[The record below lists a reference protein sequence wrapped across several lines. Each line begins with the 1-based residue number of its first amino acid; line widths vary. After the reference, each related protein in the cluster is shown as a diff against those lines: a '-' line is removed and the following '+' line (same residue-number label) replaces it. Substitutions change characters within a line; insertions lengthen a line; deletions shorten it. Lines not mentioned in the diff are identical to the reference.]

1 MKHADS
7 LVSIVSN
14 GLCCGCGLCQS
25 LAGDK
30 ILEMQVSSVGRMR
43 PVVQQSLS
51 QAVEQ
56 QILATCPGI
65 VVHGPQ
71 ASAPQQDAVWGPSH
85 RLACGHATDPD
96 IRYTA
101 ASGGAISAVS
111 QYLLETGQVR
121 FVLQVTTDKTKPLRA
136 KPQHSASRSD
146 ILSGAGSWYGPV
158 APLQDVHALLDAG
171 EPFAVVGKPCD
182 IAAMRNLARQDPRV
196 DQLVPYMLTF
206 FCEGVPD
213 DSMVT
218 QLLNHHGLQA
228 SDVAQLRYRGLGCPG
243 PTRLVSRDGR
253 TFDLSYQ
260 QVWYGDFKWTM
271 QFRCKICPDATG
283 ELADIAAGDVW
294 DGGMPVSESQD
305 GDNAIIARTAKGAQ
319 LLADME
325 AAGKLHLTPM
335 GYRDLDRVQPHQVRR
350 KRGLWG
356 RLAAMALRGA
366 VRPTYRHL
374 RLRQAA
380 RGAGLIFSLKNL
392 LGTWRRLPA
401 REPMEAS
408 SVQAQNRV

>member
-7 LVSIVSN
+7 LESIVSN

-30 ILEMQVSSVGRMR
+30 TLEMHVSAAGRMR
-43 PVVQQSLS
+43 PVVKQSLPET
-51 QAVEQ
+51 VEQ

-65 VVHGPQ
+65 VVRGSEAP
-71 ASAPQQDAVWGPSH
+71 APQQDVVWGPAH
-85 RLACGHATDPD
+85 RMARGHATDPD

-101 ASGGAISAVS
+101 ASGGAISAIS
-111 QYLLETGQVR
+111 QYLLETKQVR
-121 FVLQVTTDKTKPLRA
+121 LVLQVTTDKAKPLRA
-136 KPQHSASRSD
+136 RPQLSTSRTD
-146 ILSGAGSWYGPV
+146 ILTGAGSWYGPV
-158 APLQDVHALLDAG
+158 APLQDVHSLLDAG

-196 DQLVPYMLTF
+196 DQLVPYMLSF

-213 DSMVT
+213 DTMVT
-218 QLLNHHGLQA
+218 QLLNYHGLNA

-243 PTRLVSRDGR
+243 PTRLVSQDGR

-260 QVWYGDFKWTM
+260 QVWYGDFKWTL

-294 DGGMPVSESQD
+294 DGGKPVSESPD
-305 GDNAIIARTAKGAQ
+305 GENAIIARTARGAQ

-325 AAGKLHLTPM
+325 AAGKLRLTPL
-335 GYRDLDRVQPHQVRR
+335 GYRDLDRVQPHQVSR

-366 VRPTYRHL
+366 VRPRYRHL
-374 RLRQAA
+374 RLYQAA
-380 RGAGLIFSLKNL
+380 RGAGFISSLKNL
-392 LGTWRRLPA
+392 VGTWRRLPA
-401 REPMEAS
+401 REPMDAS
-408 SVQAQNRV
+408 RPWNPI

>member
-7 LVSIVSN
+7 LVSIVGN

-30 ILEMQVSSVGRMR
+30 ALEMHVSPAGRMR
-43 PVVQQSLS
+43 PVIKQSLPES
-51 QAVEQ
+51 VEQ
-56 QILATCPGI
+56 QILSTCPGI
-65 VVHGPQ
+65 VVQGPE
-71 ASAPQQDAVWGPSH
+71 APAPQQDAVWGPAH
-85 RLACGHATDPD
+85 RMARGHATDPD
-96 IRYTA
+96 IRYMA
-101 ASGGAISAVS
+101 ASGGAISAIS
-111 QYLLETGQVR
+111 QYLLETHQVR
-121 FVLQVTTDKTKPLRA
+121 FVLQVATDQAKPLRA
-136 KPQHSASRSD
+136 KPQISTSRTD
-146 ILSGAGSWYGPV
+146 ILTGAGSWYGPV

-196 DQLVPYMLTF
+196 DQLVPYMLSF

-213 DSMVT
+213 DTMVT
-218 QLLNHHGLQA
+218 QLLDHHGLQA
-228 SDVAQLRYRGLGCPG
+228 ADVAQLRYRGLGCPG
-243 PTRLVSRDGR
+243 PTRVVSRDGR

-294 DGGMPVSESQD
+294 DGGKPRSESPD

-325 AAGKLHLTPM
+325 AAGKVSLAPL

-366 VRPTYRHL
+366 VGPTYRHV
-374 RLRQAA
+374 RLWQSA
-380 RGAGLIFSLKNL
+380 RGGGVIVSLKNVI
-392 LGTWRRLPA
+392 GTWRRLPA
-401 REPMEAS
+401 REPIEAS
-408 SVQAQNRV
+408 SLQAGEQA

>member
-7 LVSIVSN
+7 LASIIQN

-30 ILEMQVSSVGRMR
+30 TLEMHVSAAGRMR
-43 PVVQQSLS
+43 PVVKQTLPET
-51 QAVEQ
+51 VEQ
-56 QILATCPGI
+56 QILATCPGS
-65 VVHGPQ
+65 VVHGPETL
-71 ASAPQQDAVWGPSH
+71 APQRDAVWGPAH
-85 RLACGHATDPD
+85 RIARGHATDAD
-96 IRYTA
+96 LRYTA
-101 ASGGAISAVS
+101 ASGGAISAIS
-111 QYLLETGQVR
+111 QYLLEAQHVR

-136 KPQHSASRSD
+136 KPQRSTSRAD

-158 APLQDVHALLDAG
+158 APLQEVHRLLDAG

-196 DQLVPYMLTF
+196 DQLVPYMLSF

-213 DSMVT
+213 DTMVQ
-218 QLLNHHGLQA
+218 QLLDHHGLQA
-228 SDVAQLRYRGLGCPG
+228 SEAAHLRYRGLGCPG
-243 PTRLVSRDGR
+243 PTRLVSKDGR

-260 QVWYGDFKWTM
+260 QVWYGDLKWTM

-294 DGGMPVSESQD
+294 DGGKPVIESSD

-325 AAGKLHLTPM
+325 AAGKLSLTPM

-356 RLAAMALRGA
+356 RLAAMRLRGA
-366 VRPTYRHL
+366 LQPTYRHL
-374 RLRQAA
+374 RLWQAA
-380 RGAGLIFSLKNL
+380 RGAGPMFSLKNAI
-392 LGTWRRLPA
+392 GTWRRLPA
-401 REPMEAS
+401 REPIDRA
-408 SVQAQNRV
+408 

>member
-7 LVSIVSN
+7 LVSIVGN

-30 ILEMQVSSVGRMR
+30 ALEMHVSPAGRMR
-43 PVVQQSLS
+43 PVIKQSLPES
-51 QAVEQ
+51 VEQ
-56 QILATCPGI
+56 QILSTCPGI
-65 VVHGPQ
+65 VVQGPE
-71 ASAPQQDAVWGPSH
+71 APAPQQDAVWGPAH
-85 RLACGHATDPD
+85 RMARGHATDPD
-96 IRYTA
+96 IRYMA
-101 ASGGAISAVS
+101 ASGGAISAIS
-111 QYLLETGQVR
+111 QYLLETHQVR
-121 FVLQVTTDKTKPLRA
+121 FVLQVTTDQAKPLRA
-136 KPQHSASRSD
+136 KPQISTSRTD
-146 ILSGAGSWYGPV
+146 ILTGAGSWYGPV

-196 DQLVPYMLTF
+196 DQLVPYMLSF

-213 DSMVT
+213 DTMVT
-218 QLLNHHGLQA
+218 QLLDHHGLQA
-228 SDVAQLRYRGLGCPG
+228 ADVAQLRYRGLGCPG
-243 PTRLVSRDGR
+243 PTRVVSRDGR

-294 DGGMPVSESQD
+294 DGGKPRSESPD

-325 AAGKLHLTPM
+325 VAGKVSLAPL

-356 RLAAMALRGA
+356 RLAAMVLRGA
-366 VRPTYRHL
+366 VRPTYRHV
-374 RLRQAA
+374 RLWQSA
-380 RGAGLIFSLKNL
+380 RGGGVIFSLKNVI
-392 LGTWRRLPA
+392 GTWRRLPA
-401 REPMEAS
+401 REPIEAS
-408 SVQAQNRV
+408 SLQAGEQA

>member
-7 LVSIVSN
+7 LDAIIGN

-30 ILEMQVSSVGRMR
+30 TLEMQVSAAGRMR
-43 PVVQQSLS
+43 PAIKQSLPE
-51 QAVEQ
+51 AVEQ
-56 QILATCPGI
+56 QILDACPGI

-71 ASAPQQDAVWGPSH
+71 DPAPQQDAVWGPAH
-85 RLACGHATDPD
+85 RLARGHATDPD

-101 ASGGAISAVS
+101 ASGGAISAVC
-111 QYLLETGQVR
+111 QYLLETQKVR
-121 FVLQVTTDKTKPLRA
+121 FVLQVANDKAKPLRA
-136 KPQHSASRSD
+136 KPQVSSSRAD
-146 ILSGAGSWYGPV
+146 ILTGAGSWYGPV
-158 APLQDVHALLDAG
+158 APLQDAHALLDAG

-182 IAAMRNLARQDPRV
+182 IAAMRNLARRDPRV
-196 DQLVPYMLTF
+196 DQLIPYMLSF

-213 DSMVT
+213 DNMVE
-218 QLLNHHGLQA
+218 QLLDHHGLPA

-243 PTRLVSRDGR
+243 PTRLVARDGR
-253 TFDLSYQ
+253 TFDLTYQ

-294 DGGMPVSESQD
+294 DGGAPLSDSPD

-325 AAGKLHLTPM
+325 AAGKVRLTPM
-335 GYRDLDRVQPHQVRR
+335 TYRDLDRVQPHQVRR

-356 RLAAMALRGA
+356 RMAAMALRGA

-374 RLRQAA
+374 RLWQAA
-380 RGAGLIFSLKNL
+380 RGASAMWSLRNL
-392 LGTWRRLPA
+392 VGAWRRLPA
-401 REPMEAS
+401 RETVDGS
-408 SVQAQNRV
+408 SSHARREG

>member
-7 LVSIVSN
+7 LVSILRN

-30 ILEMQVSSVGRMR
+30 ALEMHVSAAGRMR
-43 PVVQQSLS
+43 PAVKQSLPQS
-51 QAVEQ
+51 IEQ
-56 QILATCPGI
+56 QILDTCPGV
-65 VVHGPQ
+65 VVHGPE
-71 ASAPQQDAVWGPSH
+71 APAPQQDAVWGPAH
-85 RLACGHATDPD
+85 RLARGHATDPD

-101 ASGGAISAVS
+101 ASGGAISAIS
-111 QYLLETGQVR
+111 QYLLETNRVR
-121 FVLQVTTDKTKPLRA
+121 FVLQVTADQAAPLRA
-136 KPQHSASRSD
+136 TSQISASRSD
-146 ILSGAGSWYGPV
+146 VLSAAGSWYGPV
-158 APLQDVHALLDAG
+158 APLQTVHGLLDAG

-196 DQLVPYMLTF
+196 DQLVPYMLSF

-213 DSMVT
+213 DTIVK
-218 QLLNHHGLQA
+218 QLLDHHGLHA

-243 PTRLVSRDGR
+243 PTRVVSQEGQ

-294 DGGMPVSESQD
+294 DGGKPLSESPD

-319 LLADME
+319 LLAAME
-325 AAGKLHLTPM
+325 TAGKLTLTPM

-356 RLAAMALRGA
+356 RLAAMTLRGA
-366 VRPTYRHL
+366 VQPTYRHL
-374 RLRQAA
+374 RLWQAA
-380 RGAGLIFSLKNL
+380 RGAGFGYSLKNL
-392 LGTWRRLPA
+392 IGTWRRLPA
-401 REPMEAS
+401 RES
-408 SVQAQNRV
+408 IDS